1 MSPPTIL
8 LDRDDAVLRITLDR
22 PEVLNAYSMAMRD
35 ELFSALSLA
44 RDDPTLR
51 VVWIRGAGRAFC
63 AGGDLAEF
71 GSAPSPVVAREV
83 RWKRD
88 CWGLLRALPQTTIAA
103 VHGHAAGSGMEIA
116 LLCDFRVASRDA
128 VFSLPETAIG
138 VVPGVVGT
146 QTAPRIV
153 GLGRALDLVLSG
165 RSIDAAEARRI
176 GLVGSVVERSRLD
189 AEAVRLARR
198 LAAVDGAML
207 RSITEL
213 VRRGLDLPRDAG
225 LARERAVA
233 AARRNAP
240 RRAEGTSR

>member
-1 MSPPTIL
+1 MSTIL
-8 LDRDDAVLRITLDR
+8 LDRDEAVLGITLNR
-22 PEVLNAYSMAMRD
+22 PEVLNAYSVEMRD
-35 ELFSALSLA
+35 ELFAALSLA
-44 RDDPTLR
+44 RDDPSLR
-51 VVWIRGAGRAFC
+51 VVWIRGAGRAFS
-63 AGGDLAEF
+63 AGGDLSEF
-71 GSAPSPVVAREV
+71 GAAPSPVVAREV

-88 CWGLLRALPQTTIAA
+88 CWGLLRSLPQATIAA

-207 RSITEL
+207 RSITDL
-213 VRRGLDLPRDAG
+213 VRRGLDLPLDLG
-225 LARERAVA
+225 LARERAVG
-233 AARRNAP
+233 AARRTAP